1 MTGATGLAFTAI
13 ERRGRVA
20 IVRFDRGDGRNAL
33 SLAAIRELTRVARDL
48 EEDDELSAVVLT
60 GSPKVFSFGFDLADP
75 KLAEITQA
83 GVGTRRRAS
92 QLGGKMCRAWERLEP
107 LTICAVEGH
116 CIGGGVALAIS
127 CDLVVAA
134 ESARFVVPE
143 IDRGMNLGWGAVP
156 RLVNLVG
163 PARAKQ
169 IAIVADPVPAVE
181 AERLGL
187 VQEVAPPGQA
197 LDRALA
203 MAEKVA
209 AKPPVAVRMIKQG
222 VNAYAGALT
231 EAASRMDSDQFALAT
246 LSEDF
251 AEGIGSFLQKRPPKF
266 SGR

>member
-1 MTGATGLAFTAI
+1 MDLAVTSV
-13 ERRGRVA
+13 ERRGRIAV
-20 IVRFDRGDGRNAL
+20 VRLDRKDGRNAL

-48 EEDDELSAVVLT
+48 DEDDGLSAVVLT
-60 GSPKVFSFGFDLADP
+60 GSAKVFSFGFDLTDP

-92 QLGGKMCRAWERLEP
+92 QLGGKMCRAWEQLEP

-134 ESARFVVPE
+134 ESARFIVPE

-169 IAIVADPVPAVE
+169 IAIVADQVSAVE

-187 VQEVAPPGQA
+187 VQELAPEGKA

-246 LSEDF
+246 LSADF
-251 AEGIGSFLQKRPPKF
+251 AEGISSFLQKRPPKF
-266 SGR
+266 TGR